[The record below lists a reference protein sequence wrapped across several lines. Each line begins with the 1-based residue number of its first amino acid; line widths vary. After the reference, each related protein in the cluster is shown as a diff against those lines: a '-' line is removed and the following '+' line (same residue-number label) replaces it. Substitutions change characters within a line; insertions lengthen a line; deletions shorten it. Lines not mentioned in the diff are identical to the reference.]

1 MPEQKKDKSKIWDRL
16 RHTYRL
22 VVMNNE
28 TFEEIGSYRLTLLN
42 VYIWLSTLVV
52 LVAIIVVLAIFYT
65 PLRRYVPGYGK
76 INETSELYELNK
88 QLADME
94 RQFKEQQTYT
104 ENFRKM
110 LIGEFD
116 IPEEDMD
123 AETALNYVD
132 SIKEVKRIEEDEML
146 RQEYE
151 LNERLRSRQRSTSIN
166 FDNVPLEQIYFTPPM
181 KGQISAGFMPE
192 KKHYGVD
199 ILGPKNTPI
208 KAALDGF
215 IITADWFL
223 ETGHTIAIQHS
234 NNIITF
240 YKHNSALLKKVGENV
255 KAGEAVAII
264 GNSGT
269 LSSGPHLHFEIW
281 QNGKPVNP
289 EDFVNFD

>member
-1 MPEQKKDKSKIWDRL
+1 MPEQKKDKPKIWDRL

-22 VVMNNE
+22 VIMNNE

-42 VYIWLSTLVV
+42 VYVWLSTLIVV
-52 LVAIIVVLAIFYT
+52 VAIIVVLAVFYT

-76 INETSELYELNK
+76 INETSELFELNK

-94 RQFKEQQTYT
+94 RQFKEQQVYT

-116 IPEEDMD
+116 IPEENQDV
-123 AETALNYVD
+123 ESTISYID
-132 SIKEVKRIEEDEML
+132 SIKEVDRIEEDEIL

-151 LNERLRSRQRSTSIN
+151 LKERLRKQQRSAGIN
-166 FDNVPLEQIYFTPPM
+166 FQNVPLEQIYFTPPI

-199 ILGPKNTPI
+199 IIGPKNTQI
-208 KAALDGF
+208 K
-215 IITADWFL
+215 ADWFL

-234 NNIITF
+234 NNVITF

-281 QNGKPVNP
+281 QNGKPVDP
-289 EDFVNFD
+289 ADFVNFD